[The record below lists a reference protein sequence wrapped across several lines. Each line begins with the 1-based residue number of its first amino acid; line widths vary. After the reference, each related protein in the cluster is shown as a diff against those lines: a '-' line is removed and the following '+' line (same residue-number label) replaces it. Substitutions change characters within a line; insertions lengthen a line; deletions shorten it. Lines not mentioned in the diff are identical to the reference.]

1 MTRFVHGSLTVLC
14 CARVFSAQ
22 ELDCIIIETS
32 GVTDAQPLLDT
43 LEMPQLEGKLRV
55 DAVLTVV
62 DSSTVMEQLKD
73 PARGTALRS
82 DIRSTCGDSVRF
94 SR

>member
-1 MTRFVHGSLTVLC
+1 MPNVCVYQRWYVLGTTVKRSDASLLISLPNLSVAGTYGTSYGSV
-14 CARVFSAQ
+14 
-22 ELDCIIIETS
+22 
-32 GVTDAQPLLDT
+32 G
-43 LEMPQLEGKLRV
+43 
-55 DAVLTVV
+55 